1 MSFLLKIVEGPN
13 KGAEIALVEGV
24 AVTLGKTDACDIVLA
39 DATLGDEPIE
49 IEASADGVTFGGERL
64 EPLHVAVRGS
74 TAFAVGPSDSP
85 WGELVWPKR
94 ESSPEREETE
104 DSGSREAGG
113 GERGEPRDSGP
124 APEKSEGK
132 RRSCLGCLIA
142 SILLLLALAILAWLF
157 RGWLEPRVNELLGR
171 AGHNAPQNA
180 VDTATSHDA
189 VGGADSSK
197 LDPLS
202 PLVKRYG
209 LATTNRNGRA
219 ILVGDF
225 ATRAERLAATAEAY
239 AAQPGVELDFADGES
254 LKTAVADTLALVGE
268 TAMGVS
274 AVTGRVAVLTGKTA
288 KLKQAL
294 EAISAEV
301 PKLANFDVSGVH
313 VTPLAV
319 MVAPGTAN
327 AEPSSPLV
335 PSRSAAVARRE
346 ELGKQETVAP
356 SLPVCGI
363 LTTPYPCLVLR
374 DGRRI
379 MEGAPVGEWTVLKIG
394 ADSVTITNAVGR
406 FTWKP

>member
-49 IEASADGVTFGGERL
+49 IEASADGVTFGGEHL

-85 WGELVWPKR
+85 WGELVWPRR
-94 ESSPEREETE
+94 ESAPEREGTAEPE
-104 DSGSREAGG
+104 PRNEEHGAEGASPAPSPAQ
-113 GERGEPRDSGP
+113 GEREP
-124 APEKSEGK
+124 GK
-132 RRSCLGCLIA
+132 RRGCIGCLIA
-142 SILLLLALAILAWLF
+142 LAILLLVIAVLCWCF
-157 RGWLEPRVNELLGR
+157 RGWLEPKVKALAGR
-171 AGHNAPQNA
+171 DGDAAE
-180 VDTATSHDA
+180 TATRHDA
-189 VGGADSSK
+189 AGGGDSSK

-202 PLVKRYG
+202 PLVTRYG

-239 AAQPGVELDFADGES
+239 AAQPGVELDFADCES

-274 AVTGRVAVLTGKTA
+274 AVTGRVAGLPGKTA

-301 PKLANFDVSGVH
+301 PKLANVDVSGVS
-313 VTPLAV
+313 VTPLAAA
-319 MVAPGTAN
+319 MASGTAT
-327 AEPSSPLV
+327 AAAASPPV

-346 ELGKQETVAP
+346 ELRKQETIAP

-374 DGRRI
+374 DGRRV
-379 MEGAPVGEWTVLKIG
+379 MEGAPVGEWTVLKIE